1 MAKIDKTAV
10 FSEVKSLGQRWM
22 TGNKAQ
28 KQEVIEDLVGLRR
41 PKGCLYPALV
51 HRYVT
56 KESGFQEASKFA
68 QGLLNQVAE

>member
-1 MAKIDKTAV
+1 MAKIDKLTA
-10 FSEVKSLGQRWM
+10 FAEVKSLGVRWIQ
-22 TGNKAQ
+22 GNKAQ

-51 HRYVT
+51 HRFVT
-56 KESGFQEASKFA
+56 KELGFEAASKFA

>member
-1 MAKIDKTAV
+1 MKIDKSTV
-10 FSEVKSLGQRWM
+10 FQEVKSLGQRWI

-28 KQEVIEDLVGLRR
+28 KQEVIEDLVGLRH

-56 KESGFQEASKFA
+56 KELGFQEASKFA
-68 QGLLNQVAE
+68 TGLLNEVAD